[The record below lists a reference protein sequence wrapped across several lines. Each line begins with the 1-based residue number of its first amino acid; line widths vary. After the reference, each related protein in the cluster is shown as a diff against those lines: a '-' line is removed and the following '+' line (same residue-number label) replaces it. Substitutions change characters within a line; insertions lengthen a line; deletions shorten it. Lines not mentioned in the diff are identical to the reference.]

1 MKGKSELTILP
12 ELFFSEP
19 DVMRWKVD
27 FNIFTTSFY
36 GGIGFGKSSV
46 IIGLNQLPFGGTCN
60 ITPLTGFSLFKTFML
75 KFCRNILCNQTFF
88 RINIS
93 SQIMFFFLLFKEKF
107 HDNILTF

>member
-1 MKGKSELTILP
+1 MKGKSELIILP

-60 ITPLTGFSLFKTFML
+60 ITPLTGFSLFTTFTIDCL
-75 KFCRNILCNQTFF
+75 NFTDLDGFIEKYEYY
-88 RINIS
+88 S
-93 SQIMFFFLLFKEKF
+93 KYSFK
-107 HDNILTF
+107 LT